1 MEKFNTLLEKRADQI
16 DPQLMDMLLTFTD
29 YSNFKD
35 LILSYK
41 RVQMSIKK
49 KSKKVEEFKE
59 QQEKKMFKPEFD
71 LEAGIFIISG

>member
-1 MEKFNTLLEKRADQI
+1 LDQFNSLLEKRADQI

-29 YSNFKD
+29 YSQFKD

-49 KSKKVEEFKE
+49 KSKKVDEFKE
-59 QQEKKMFKPEFD
+59 QQEKKMMVDFEV
-71 LEAGIFIISG
+71 GIRNMPCMTG